1 MEKLN
6 LKKYI
11 NHPDVLNKDS
21 LTDLFEL
28 SKEFPYFQ
36 TAWILLAK
44 NLHALDDHR
53 FDEIIKKAATYAH
66 DRSRLQQIIMSS
78 EPKSVSNSAK
88 PVVEK
93 TYDKEELTEK
103 KSVEKP
109 SAQSFSE
116 TKVASTK
123 PEAENTD
130 KAQINR
136 PEQGKEETK
145 KSSEQLNRD
154 TQNIKPNPSKPET
167 SEKKSEG
174 DLESLLQKRL
184 EELKKKPNEINHS
197 DAKVDEKF
205 KNQEEIVSP
214 DTENQDENEGYIISD
229 EDLFAISEK
238 KSTEK
243 TASKEVIHTTANF
256 RLESLAK
263 DGKKQAENRKQ
274 KLLERFISDHSET
287 KPRFSKARE
296 KTDFD
301 IPEFHETSEL
311 VTETLAKIY
320 FSQGHLEKALTT
332 YEKLSL
338 KYPQKNI
345 YFANQI
351 EKIKELIRTKDK

>member
-11 NHPDVLNKDS
+11 NHPDALNKDS

-36 TAWILLAK
+36 TAWMLLAK
-44 NLHALDDHR
+44 NLHTLDDHR
-53 FDEIIKKAATYAH
+53 FDEVIKKAATYAH

-93 TYDKEELTEK
+93 TYDKEESVEK
-103 KSVEKP
+103 KSAENPPV
-109 SAQSFSE
+109 QSVSE

-130 KAQINR
+130 KAQLKR
-136 PEQGKEETK
+136 PEQVKEETK
-145 KSSEQLNRD
+145 KSSAQVNRD
-154 TQNIKPNPSKPET
+154 TQNKKPNPSKPET

-184 EELKKKPNEINHS
+184 EELKKKPNEISHS
-197 DAKVDEKF
+197 KSKVDEKF
-205 KNQEEIVSP
+205 KSQEEIISP
-214 DTENQDENEGYIISD
+214 DSENQDENVGYIISD

-238 KSTEK
+238 KSIK
-243 TASKEVIHTTANF
+243 KSSNKEGLQRTPEF
-256 RLESLAK
+256 RLDPLAK
-263 DGKKQAENRKQ
+263 EGKKQAENHKQ
-274 KLLERFISDHSET
+274 KLLERFISEHSET
-287 KPRFSKARE
+287 KTKFSKTRSN
-296 KTDFD
+296 KDFD
-301 IPEFHETSEL
+301 IPEFQETSEL

-320 FSQGHLEKALTT
+320 LSQGHLEKALIT